1 MSINRT
7 IYLYDDENPQK
18 IQNISTSSQTVDFY
32 GTEAPG
38 TGVLGVISSDNP
50 DNLFTTGN
58 FIVNTN
64 FSLPV
69 YNTSLIQAILTIP
82 CYKSHLYN
90 QSELN
95 RSPFAYVT
103 SIFEMTELVDNP
115 PTSADVPTRG
125 DYVEFTQDDFPYE
138 RGDKGGYTGSVWI
151 RYPQG
156 TPVDIP
162 IEPSQPINT
171 LQVAVEVQD
180 TTNASLYGSY
190 TQFNSLARIT
200 GVIADI
206 STNGV
211 STVNVTSILKQLT
224 DKSGWKK
231 GNNVN
236 LIVRPTGVAKLDREP
251 FAIVSSTAEMLALP
265 TELPPPQEVLEST
278 ATVETGD
285 DVPLT
290 GIIPVPDD
298 YVGIGDRVD
307 IKIAQDSDVWI
318 DRPFILTAENL
329 VGNTTAVT
337 GVVVTRDD
345 PYFGVSVL
353 SGIITK
359 REDTNSIS
367 VVTEGDYV
375 IFSEDD
381 APYEVGDKGSYNGNA
396 WVRETNINYI
406 VDTAAISPSNFLLT
420 VNFVPVPPDIVQNL
434 RVESA
439 FRSLD
444 VSWEP
449 PLDDG
454 GSPVTVYNVQ
464 WREDGTNDWFDLGD
478 VFDTYTTIPGLIPQ
492 IYYWVRVRAVN
503 AAGSGPYNT
512 TNVPYAPNNTN
523 PAPIGSLDFNSAN
536 PVRVR
541 IRRDYKANW
550 DAADPVL
557 AIGEPGYEL
566 DTHFLKVG
574 DGLTS
579 WTGLETI
586 EVPDSTIDFPTPADS
601 ILTIQDNPYGEPIFT
616 VNLTRNSPLSLVQGS
631 GLILDFDSVNQA
643 VKFSLSSTF
652 DPIFSGT
659 ISNPQSTG
667 VPGTVSYDDKR
678 IYLCVKQNQWKRILQ
693 DIPWFDYVPL
703 AVSDFTGAY
712 DSETK
717 ILSSGNIL
725 KIETDSDPY
734 PALAGTPLVND
745 GFTQRGGFRGG
756 YIPLD
761 TNVEYPIEYRGG
773 ENTSNPQLIGT
784 APIAVTVNGVSIKSP
799 SYAESI
805 DIFPPPPNLTYNL
818 VYWSS
823 YFGMDDCNGLVMED
837 RQYIYYG
844 SAFVANCWNTPKFY
858 EANTYFNNTDYQGD
872 HIRHGDGHSK
882 IVGLAFDGYP
892 IYGPFGYTDPLDSS
906 SDIKRMASSYRTKPL
921 DTHRPTNYKYTDAYG
936 IEDIGYPLLAGAFV
950 EDYEY
955 LSLLGDLDSYNGRYC
970 KTPDYPNG
978 TYAYFLTFADDGLLY
993 PAYPYIIG
1001 SGTREQRSVL

>member
-1 MSINRT
+1 MSINTT
-7 IYLYDDENPQK
+7 INLYDADNPQK
-18 IQNISTSSQTVDFY
+18 IQNINAARQIVDFY
-32 GTEAPG
+32 AEQAPG
-38 TGVLGVISSDNP
+38 TGVLGVISPENP
-50 DNLFTTGN
+50 DNIFDTGN

-69 YNTSLIQAILTIP
+69 YNTSLIQATLTIP
-82 CYKSHLYN
+82 CYQSDIYN

-95 RSPFAYVT
+95 RSPFAFVA

-115 PTSADVPTRG
+115 APGVDVPTRG
-125 DYVEFTQDDFPYE
+125 DFVLFTQDDLPYKA
-138 RGDKGGYTGSVWI
+138 GDKGGYTGSTWI
-151 RYPQG
+151 RYPEG

-162 IEPSQPINT
+162 IQPSQPEST
-171 LQVAVEVQD
+171 LQVSVEVQD
-180 TTNASLYGSY
+180 TADASLYSSY
-190 TQFNSLARIT
+190 SQFNSSTKIT
-200 GVIADI
+200 GVIANI

-211 STVNVTSILKQLT
+211 STVDVTPVFKQLT
-224 DKSGWKK
+224 DKSNWKK
-231 GNNVN
+231 NNNVN
-236 LIVRPTGVAKLDREP
+236 LIVRPTGVAKLNREP
-251 FAIVSSTAEMLALP
+251 FTTVSSVDEMLALP
-265 TELPPPQEVLEST
+265 TELPPNQDILEST
-278 ATVETGD
+278 ARVETGS
-285 DVPLT
+285 DVPLLGT
-290 GIIPVPDD
+290 IPVPDD

-307 IKIAQDSDVWI
+307 IKIAQGSDIWI
-318 DRPFILTAENL
+318 DQPFILTAANL
-329 VGNTTAVT
+329 VGNSTAVT
-337 GVVVTRDD
+337 GVVVTRDT

-359 REDTNSIS
+359 REDVNIPI
-367 VVTEGDYV
+367 VTEGDYV
-375 IFSEDD
+375 IFTEEDS
-381 APYEVGDKGSYNGNA
+381 PYEIGDKGSYNGST
-396 WVRETNINYI
+396 WIREPSINYI
-406 VDTAAISPSNFLLT
+406 VDTAARSPSNFRLF
-420 VNFVPVPPDIVQNL
+420 VNFTPVPPDIVQNI

-444 VSWEP
+444 VFWEP

-464 WREDGTNDWFDLGD
+464 WKEDGTNDWFSLGD
-478 VFDTYTTIPGLIPQ
+478 VYDTYTTIPGLTPQ
-492 IYYWVRVRAVN
+492 VYYWVRVRAVN
-503 AAGSGPYNT
+503 AAGAGPYNT

-536 PVRVR
+536 PIRVR

-586 EVPDSTIDFPTPADS
+586 EVPDSTINFPTPADT
-601 ILTIQDNPYGEPIFT
+601 ILTIQDNPAGDPVFT
-616 VNLTRNSPLSLVQGS
+616 VNLTNNSPLSLVQGS
-631 GLILDFDSVNQA
+631 GLTLDFDSIKQS

-652 DPIFSGT
+652 DPVFSGT

-667 VPGTVSYDDKR
+667 IPGTVSYDDKR
-678 IYLCVKQNQWKRILQ
+678 IYLCVEQNQWKRILQ
-693 DIPWFDYVPL
+693 DIPWFDFVPL
-703 AVSDFTGAY
+703 TVSNFAGAY

-725 KIETDSDPY
+725 KVETDSDPY

-761 TNVEYPIEYRGG
+761 KDVEYPIEYRGG
-773 ENTSNPQLIGT
+773 ENTSNPQPIGT
-784 APIAVTVNGVSIKSP
+784 APIAVTVNGVTIKSP

-805 DIFPPPPNLTYNL
+805 DIFPPPPNFTYNL

-844 SAFVANCWNTPKFY
+844 SAFVSNCWNTPKFY

-872 HIRHGDGHSK
+872 HMRHGDGHSK

-906 SDIKRMASSYRTKPL
+906 SAIKRMASSYRTKPL
-921 DTHRPTNYKYTDAYG
+921 DTHRPPNYKYTDGYG

-955 LSLLGDLDSYNGRYC
+955 ISLLGDLDSYNGRYC